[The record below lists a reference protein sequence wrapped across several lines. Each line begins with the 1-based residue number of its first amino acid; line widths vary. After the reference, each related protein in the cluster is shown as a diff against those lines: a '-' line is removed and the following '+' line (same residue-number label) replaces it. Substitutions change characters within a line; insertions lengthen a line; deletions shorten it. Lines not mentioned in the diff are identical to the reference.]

1 MFLYYRRYNKQSKPI
16 DTNTFNEKKKHN
28 TKKHDD
34 AKPGKQQINIGR
46 TIWNMES
53 VYLKKKNTSKKLLFI
68 ILKIS
73 KYNFPQYIGCKNII
87 LLVRGNVDLS

>member
-1 MFLYYRRYNKQSKPI
+1 MKK
-16 DTNTFNEKKKHN
+16 KKKHN

-53 VYLKKKNTSKKLLFI
+53 AYLKKNYFEKVTFHNFKNL
-68 ILKIS
+68 
-73 KYNFPQYIGCKNII
+73 
-87 LLVRGNVDLS
+87 